1 MPGSMSLENTGRWT
15 KFISNVQ
22 HPNGNAIKSVIKD
35 AFSKLIIDS
44 EFFTL
49 VIRIKFT
56 MKKDMVNEGNK
67 ILTGNFHKKEKEK

>member
-1 MPGSMSLENTGRWT
+1 ME
-15 KFISNVQ
+15 
-22 HPNGNAIKSVIKD
+22 NAIKSVIKD
-35 AFSKLIIDS
+35 ALSKLIIDS

-67 ILTGNFHKKEKEK
+67 ILTGNFHKKKKK